1 MNSHSTLE
9 EARAGAKALSR
20 HERVG
25 RVVIASD
32 ERGPWQ
38 VRRVGRLSAGLHL
51 FADAAEQRAARL

>member
-32 ERGPWQ
+32 DE
-38 VRRVGRLSAGLHL
+38 VLGRLVEW
-51 FADAAEQRAARL
+51 AA